1 MSITLQRSK
10 REVQF
15 EMSKLPHKIGPG
27 TYNAEKEPQRAQRM
41 VSVN

>member
-15 EMSKLPHKIGPG
+15 EMSKLPAKIGPG
-27 TYNAEKEPQRAQRM
+27 TYNPERNP
-41 VSVN
+41 

>member
-15 EMSKLPHKIGPG
+15 EMSKLPPTLGPG
-27 TYNAEKEPQRAQRM
+27 TYDQEKSKDPREW
-41 VSVN
+41 

>member
-15 EMSKLPHKIGPG
+15 EMSKLPPNLGPG
-27 TYNAEKEPQRAQRM
+27 TYDGEKMQKDVREW
-41 VSVN
+41 